1 MHLRL
6 HDSHYTFVRDDEA
19 ALVTAELVRAVAV
32 VGTPDELIE
41 RIRDLDR
48 QGLDQLMFLP
58 TVVNQ
63 FRAVE
68 TFSRNVMAR
77 L

>member
-1 MHLRL
+1 MRE
-6 HDSHYTFVRDDEA
+6 DEA
-19 ALVTAELVRAVAV
+19 PLVTPELVRAVALA
-32 VGTPDELIE
+32 GTPDELIE

-48 QGLDQLMFLP
+48 QGLSQLMFLP

-63 FRAVE
+63 YRLVE
-68 TFSRNVMAR
+68 TFSRQVMAR

>member
-1 MHLRL
+1 LHLRL

-41 RIRDLDR
+41 HIRDLDR

-58 TVVNQ
+58 TVVDQ